1 MPKDPGKVFG
11 GLGKEVMKKPQNKN
25 EITVCDTAAC
35 KLVHFLSRAL
45 NITRRRA
52 KSLIDARQVFV
63 NNKRTWMASHLL
75 EKGDV
80 VEWIRVEK
88 PDTKTQDFRV
98 LFEDT
103 WLMAVD
109 KPPFITTTGKSSME
123 CLLKKRDKCLS
134 AIHRLDRD
142 TSGVVLF
149 AKNQEVFEG
158 MKKLFRSHKV
168 RKIYRVIVRGKLL
181 QQNITIKKA
190 LDGKQALT
198 KVKRLKTSQH
208 ATSIECDIVTGRK
221 HQIRRHLAAIG
232 HAVLGDQVY
241 DVGPI
246 RMKTFRRIPRQ
257 MIHASQVSFRSPFNG
272 KEILISSK
280 LPKDFEG
287 SLKMVL

>member
-1 MPKDPGKVFG
+1 
-11 GLGKEVMKKPQNKN
+11 MKKPQNKN
-25 EITVCDTAAC
+25 EIIVRDTEEC

-45 NITRRRA
+45 KITRRRA

-123 CLLKKRDKCLS
+123 YLLKRRDKCLS

-208 ATSIECDIVTGRK
+208 ATSVECDIVTGRK

-272 KEILISSK
+272 KAILISSK